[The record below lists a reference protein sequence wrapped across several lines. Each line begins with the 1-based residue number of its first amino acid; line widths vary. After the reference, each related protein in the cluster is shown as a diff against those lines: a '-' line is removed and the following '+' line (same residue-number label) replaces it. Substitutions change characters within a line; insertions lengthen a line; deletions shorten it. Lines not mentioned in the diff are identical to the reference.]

1 MGNILVVKLSPDSP
15 RVNQKIS
22 KSNLN
27 TSPKDTTTI
36 SPPKMSPNPQS
47 AHNQP
52 LANPIAHFKAIPWCS
67 QLLSQKSILRIDI
80 PDRTPLPSTESALVR
95 ESLNTSNT
103 VKACITYLKYVKAS
117 KEEMEVRGEEKANPF
132 LEVGAL
138 VDLQSGVNGYAKTA
152 HGGFYGVVLDEVMGT
167 AANMQAS
174 MYLLIPDPNLP
185 RMSKP

>member
-1 MGNILVVKLSPDSP
+1 
-15 RVNQKIS
+15 
-22 KSNLN
+22 
-27 TSPKDTTTI
+27 
-36 SPPKMSPNPQS
+36 
-47 AHNQP
+47 
-52 LANPIAHFKAIPWCS
+52 
-67 QLLSQKSILRIDI
+67 
-80 PDRTPLPSTESALVR
+80 
-95 ESLNTSNT
+95 
-103 VKACITYLKYVKAS
+103 
-117 KEEMEVRGEEKANPF
+117 MEVRGEEKANPF